1 MLVEVEIDSL
11 DQLDA
16 VLAAGPDIVLL
27 DNMTPDKLQAAV
39 ARRNE
44 LAPNIELEASGG
56 VSLETVREI
65 AHTGVERISVGGLT
79 HSARSLDI
87 GLDWLPP
94 RQPLD
99 RNPCCHNA
107 TTTLATCRIAGHA
120 RRQNPPI
127 LPRFSASNRQ
137 SSTQSSVAKSLV

>member
-27 DNMTPDKLQAAV
+27 DNMQPDQLKAAV

-44 LAPNIELEASGG
+44 LAQKIELEASGG
-56 VSLETVREI
+56 VSLETVRQI
-65 AHTGVERISVGGLT
+65 AETGIDRISVGSLT

-87 GLDWLPP
+87 GLDWLPTP
-94 RQPLD
+94 
-99 RNPCCHNA
+99 N
-107 TTTLATCRIAGHA
+107 
-120 RRQNPPI
+120 
-127 LPRFSASNRQ
+127 
-137 SSTQSSVAKSLV
+137 K